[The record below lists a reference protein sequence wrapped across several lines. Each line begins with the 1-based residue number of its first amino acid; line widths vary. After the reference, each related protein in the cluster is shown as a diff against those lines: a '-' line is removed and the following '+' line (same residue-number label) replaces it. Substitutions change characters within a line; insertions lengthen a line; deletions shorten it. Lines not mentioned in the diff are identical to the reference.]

1 MALIEWIVSTAR
13 DNPLPVGI
21 AAAGVYYFWPQ
32 IKTAFAGG
40 FPAKESKPTDEFL
53 ATVDS
58 ARDLIQHLDAA
69 GDEEGAA
76 AARKAAARLFEP
88 EAKAK

>member
-1 MALIEWIVSTAR
+1 MAELIERIAPYL
-13 DNPLPVGI
+13 PLVLL
-21 AAAGVYYFWPQ
+21 AAAGWVLFGDKL
-32 IKTAFAGG
+32 KTTFAGG
-40 FPAKESKPTDEFL
+40 FPAKESKPKDEFL
-53 ATVDS
+53 STVDS

-88 EAKAK
+88 ESKPK

>member
-1 MALIEWIVSTAR
+1 MADLLDR
-13 DNPLPVGI
+13 LQQNLPLVGII
-21 AAAGVYYFWPQ
+21 AAAAYYFWPQ
-32 IKTAFAGG
+32 LRSAFAGG

-58 ARDLIQHLDAA
+58 ARDLIQHLDDA

-76 AARKAAARLFEP
+76 AARKAAARLFEK
-88 EAKAK
+88 ETK

>member
-1 MALIEWIVSTAR
+1 MSLADLIER
-13 DNPLPVGI
+13 LQGNLPLVGII
-21 AAAGVYYFWPQ
+21 AAAVYYFWPQ

-40 FPAKESKPTDEFL
+40 ISGSGSKPPDEFL
-53 ATVDS
+53 DTVDS
-58 ARDLIQHLDAA
+58 ARDLIKYLETAK
-69 GDEEGAA
+69 DEEGAT

>member
-1 MALIEWIVSTAR
+1 VVDLIELIR
-13 DNPLPVGI
+13 GNLPLVGII
-21 AAAGVYYFWPQ
+21 AAAGVYFWPQ
-32 IKTAFAGG
+32 LKTAFAGG
-40 FPAKESKPTDEFL
+40 FPAKDSKPTDEFL

-88 EAKAK
+88 EAKSK

>member
-1 MALIEWIVSTAR
+1 MGLSDLIER
-13 DNPLPVGI
+13 LQGNLPLVGI
-21 AAAGVYYFWPQ
+21 IAAVGIYFWPQ
-32 IKTAFAGG
+32 LRSAFAGG
-40 FPAKESKPTDEFL
+40 FPQMGSKPRDEFL
-53 ATVDS
+53 DTVDS

-88 EAKAK
+88 EAKPR

>member
-1 MALIEWIVSTAR
+1 MAELIAKLQG
-13 DNPLPVGI
+13 NLPLVGII
-21 AAAGVYYFWPQ
+21 AAAVYYFWPN

-40 FPAKESKPTDEFL
+40 FPALGDKPKDEFL
-53 ATVDS
+53 QTVDS

-69 GDEEGAA
+69 GDEEGAT